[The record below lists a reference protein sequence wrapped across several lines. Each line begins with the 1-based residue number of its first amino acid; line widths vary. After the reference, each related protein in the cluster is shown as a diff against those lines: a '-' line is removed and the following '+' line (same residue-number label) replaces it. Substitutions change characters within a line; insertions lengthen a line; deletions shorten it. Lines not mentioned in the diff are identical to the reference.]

1 MKEGGGKGVSSDT
14 SQRARTALLVVEVA
28 LALVLLVGA
37 GLLVRSFLRVVTVDP
52 GFQPGHVL
60 TMQLSLPRSKYPHD
74 KDRAFFAR
82 ELVRRVGSLSGVQAV
97 GAINV
102 LPARSS
108 FLSLRISVIPF
119 QVDGTAAAPAG
130 QEPAADFR
138 VITPGFLSAMGIP
151 LRAGRPIT
159 EQDVPDK
166 QQVLLINETLARQY
180 FRNADPVGQR
190 LRFPPFEKDV
200 RTIVGVVGDVK
211 MQGLEAKVEPAVFL
225 PFEQSPWSIVSLA
238 VRSGSDPAG
247 LTAAIRREVLTLD
260 PDQPISDIR
269 TMNEMLSDTLMVR
282 RLAVWMLG
290 TFAFLA
296 LALASVG
303 IYGLTSY
310 SVSRMTHEIGLRLAL
325 GAQQNHILKLIV
337 WRGILTALAGVA
349 LGLPAAFF
357 LARMMGGLLFG
368 VAATDGTTFA
378 VVPAVLIC
386 AAGLACYLPARRA
399 LRIDPIVALRYE

>member
-1 MKEGGGKGVSSDT
+1 
-14 SQRARTALLVVEVA
+14 
-28 LALVLLVGA
+28 
-37 GLLVRSFLRVVTVDP
+37 
-52 GFQPGHVL
+52 
-60 TMQLSLPRSKYPHD
+60 
-74 KDRAFFAR
+74 
-82 ELVRRVGSLSGVQAV
+82 
-97 GAINV
+97 
-102 LPARSS
+102 
-108 FLSLRISVIPF
+108 
-119 QVDGTAAAPAG
+119 
-130 QEPAADFR
+130 
-138 VITPGFLSAMGIP
+138 
-151 LRAGRPIT
+151 
-159 EQDVPDK
+159 
-166 QQVLLINETLARQY
+166 
-180 FRNADPVGQR
+180 
-190 LRFPPFEKDV
+190 
-200 RTIVGVVGDVK
+200 

-269 TMNEMLSDTLMVR
+269 TMNEMLSDSLMVR

-349 LGLPAAFF
+349 LGLPVAFF

-368 VAATDGTTFA
+368 VAATDGTTFV
-378 VVPAVLIC
+378 VVPAVLIA

>member
-1 MKEGGGKGVSSDT
+1 
-14 SQRARTALLVVEVA
+14 
-28 LALVLLVGA
+28 
-37 GLLVRSFLRVVTVDP
+37 
-52 GFQPGHVL
+52 
-60 TMQLSLPRSKYPHD
+60 
-74 KDRAFFAR
+74 
-82 ELVRRVGSLSGVQAV
+82 
-97 GAINV
+97 
-102 LPARSS
+102 
-108 FLSLRISVIPF
+108 
-119 QVDGTAAAPAG
+119 
-130 QEPAADFR
+130 
-138 VITPGFLSAMGIP
+138 
-151 LRAGRPIT
+151 
-159 EQDVPDK
+159 
-166 QQVLLINETLARQY
+166 
-180 FRNADPVGQR
+180 
-190 LRFPPFEKDV
+190 
-200 RTIVGVVGDVK
+200 
-211 MQGLEAKVEPAVFL
+211 
-225 PFEQSPWSIVSLA
+225 
-238 VRSGSDPAG
+238 

-269 TMNEMLSDTLMVR
+269 TMDEMLSDSLMVR

-337 WRGILTALAGVA
+337 WRGILTALAGVG

-368 VAATDGTTFA
+368 VAATDGTTFV